1 MISTAFVIQK
11 VNNLAFGAD
20 NNNNILVG
28 PGMGAPLQS
37 VALVA
42 RTLSLMFNK
51 PLVGVN
57 HCVGRKF
64 YFFARIISDI
74 ESSQTL
80 KWDVK

>member
-1 MISTAFVIQK
+1 MQLLKQTSQCTTWTVYATPK
-11 VNNLAFGAD
+11 VGRIPYEVSWLR
-20 NNNNILVG
+20 LHLG

-42 RTLSLMFNK
+42 RTLSLLYEK

-64 YFFARIISDI
+64 I
-74 ESSQTL
+74 QL
-80 KWDVK
+80 V

>member
-1 MISTAFVIQK
+1 MISTAFVIPK
-11 VNNLAFGAD
+11 VNILAFSAD
-20 NNNNILVG
+20 NINNMLVG

-57 HCVGRKF
+57 HCVGRKSLF
-64 YFFARIISDI
+64 LCARY
-74 ESSQTL
+74 L
-80 KWDVK
+80 